1 LAKLSIIGVSLYEG
15 PTTAASVGVSFAAV
29 IDTVYVAVVDN
40 APSDTLTVNVS
51 DTSAVRALIALALGV
66 NV

>member
-1 LAKLSIIGVSLYEG
+1 
-15 PTTAASVGVSFAAV
+15 V

-51 DTSAVRALIALALGV
+51 DTSAVRALIADALGV